1 MDKTMEK
8 AMDAA
13 IDWARVVNYA
23 RRFECAPPKTQYELP
38 GVTLEDHLGVP
49 VAVVP
54 LWHAVVT
61 AKLNVPKGDAN
72 ALKNAKKR
80 LHAALEQIE
89 SVYPLNPTGIF
100 IQVAYGLSYFKEY
113 IPAKVTDKHMPR
125 ATDNGKRGDWALID
139 SIKFPKDP
147 ADIVLEQND
156 ISFHFKSDYAEHIN
170 NVLNAMFQPGTY
182 TLNGIPAAD
191 EAYVGDLFNITTVRR
206 GFVGRGM
213 PRTMAERLR
222 IPGYDKIPAGAMLFM
237 GFTSSH
243 LHGLA
248 QGTLPSFETIPGYTD
263 QTPDS
268 YFAHGTIMHLSHIRI
283 DLEGWYNMGHTDRLR
298 RMFDARRVDA
308 PEVLSPSQAP
318 ETSTFE
324 EQREEDAKKYGLVGH
339 NAQMHLHSRVKEDT
353 VTAYGEKLPK
363 GTVIFLRQDFDTVEN
378 PFEFKAGGV
387 VSPIPVPGV
396 HFIGFAPSA
405 QLFEKMRK
413 EMDGVDLQK
422 KYNLPDENTGFTK
435 FLVTTHRQNYLEPS
449 RAHRS
454 FPLAELI

>member
-1 MDKTMEK
+1 M
-8 AMDAA
+8 AA
-13 IDWARVVNYA
+13 ALDWAKVVNYA
-23 RRFECAPPKTQYELP
+23 RRIDAAPPKTQYELP

-61 AKLNVPKGDAN
+61 ARLNIPKGDAN
-72 ALKNAKKR
+72 ALKAAQKR
-80 LHAALEQIE
+80 LDAALEEIE
-89 SVYPLNPTGIF
+89 SIYPLSPSGILTQ
-100 IQVAYGLSYFKEY
+100 IAYGLSYFKNH
-113 IPAKVTDKHMPR
+113 ITSKIADKYMPR
-125 ATDNGKRGDWALID
+125 ALDNGKRGDWALID

-147 ADIVLEQND
+147 DHIVLEEND
-156 ISFHFKSDYAEHIN
+156 ISFHFKSDYNEHISD
-170 NVLNAMFQPGTY
+170 VLRGMFHTGNCV
-182 TLNGIPAAD
+182 LNGIPL
-191 EAYVGDLFNITTVRR
+191 EKVYLGDLFCITSIRR
-206 GFVGRGM
+206 GFAGRGM
-213 PRTMAERLR
+213 PRVMAERLR
-222 IPGYDKIPAGAMLFM
+222 IPGADKIPPGAMLFM

-248 QGTLPSFETIPGYTD
+248 QGNLPSFETIPGYTD

-268 YFAHGTIMHLSHIRI
+268 YFAHGTIMHLSHIAI
-283 DLEGWYNMGHTDRLR
+283 DLQGWYSLPHRDRLH
-298 RMFDARRVDA
+298 RMFDPRRDTA

-318 ETSTFE
+318 ETSTF
-324 EQREEDAKKYGLVGH
+324 QGQLEEDAKKFGLVGH
-339 NAQMHLHSRVKEDT
+339 NAQMQFLSRVGEDT

-378 PFEFKAGGV
+378 PFEFNSASPI
-387 VSPIPVPGV
+387 SPIPVPGV

-422 KYNLPDENTGFTK
+422 RYKLPNENTGFTK
-435 FLVTTHRQNYLEPS
+435 FLTTTHRQNYLEPP